1 MEDNQFLIKAIFD
14 IYRISQGY
22 ITPRVAKYDISR
34 GQWYFLNK
42 LLLDHDG
49 ISQEELS
56 DEMNV
61 DSAHTTR
68 AIKRLEES
76 GLIFRKTDDQDAR
89 KKNVFVTQK
98 AMSIKDDYHNIY
110 KGLNEILLNGFSKEE
125 LQILP
130 NLLYKMRDNIILYM
144 KDNNLGDNKED
155 K

>member
-1 MEDNQFLIKAIFD
+1 MKKSQSLIKAIFD

-22 ITPRVAKYDISR
+22 IAPRAAKYDISK

-68 AIKRLEES
+68 AIKKMEES

-89 KKNVFVTQK
+89 KKNVYVTKK
-98 AMSIKDDYHNIY
+98 AMSIKDDYQDIY
-110 KGLNEILLNGFSKEE
+110 EGLNEILLQDFSKEE
-125 LQILP
+125 LEIIP
-130 NLLYKMRDNIILYM
+130 TLLYKMRDNILLYM
-144 KDNNLGDNKED
+144 KDDNLGDKKED